1 MLRRS
6 HFVLD
11 KIVPV
16 MIRSG
21 CTPSAAIRRWLVEI
35 TDHQLAK
42 AAAEAAILIEDD
54 ALAWLALDHA
64 RADARGAAL
73 DYLANTLP
81 DPLPQQLLELASDPG
96 SRVRRNLIGILAGR
110 PHPDHLSVLLR
121 LIDDNWSDAEVFHND
136 PPSYPIARE
145 AISGLAAYGNLS
157 DDIGEALL
165 LRAEGT
171 DDRSLGIVA
180 LDTAAQCCGPAIRKR
195 IWALSFLDQ
204 PRLVRVDAIDALSK
218 ADVVESDIVG
228 SITAK
233 LLLRL
238 APPLAASACV
248 LLAIHGR
255 GNAVIE
261 AMERMAQSEKRRALL
276 LLGVYF
282 LADRDGH
289 AADGAAGVARFQI
302 TLHGDCS
309 ISKIANS
316 CRKQRS
322 TTWVI
327 SVFEVPS
334 KTGSMT
340 KSPRT
345 EAATLVGG
353 CRFRDDYC
361 RCRVTGSIAEQQMQH
376 DQ

>member
-1 MLRRS
+1 
-6 HFVLD
+6 
-11 KIVPV
+11 

-289 AADGAAGVARFQI
+289 AADGLLALLGSDHPARRLLDLEDSEQLPKTALDDLGHI
-302 TLHGDCS
+302 RIRSAVQDWLND
-309 ISKIANS
+309 KIA
-316 CRKQRS
+316 Q
-322 TTWVI
+322 
-327 SVFEVPS
+327 
-334 KTGSMT
+334 
-340 KSPRT
+340 
-345 EAATLVGG
+345 
-353 CRFRDDYC
+353 D
-361 RCRVTGSIAEQQMQH
+361 
-376 DQ
+376 